1 MTDTS
6 LTIIPESGAATYR
19 LSTDAAGLSRAIVM
33 QTAVSIQ
40 GRQYVK
46 VEGWQAIAVAHGC
59 TASSG
64 SVERTEDGFRAVGQ
78 VRRMDTGAVIA
89 EAEGFVGIDEPVWFG
104 GEATDRWGKKK
115 THLKRPDYAIRAMA
129 QTRAISRAC
138 RSAFAHVVVMIDKN
152 LSTTPAE
159 EMMGLPENQRQ
170 EPDSI
175 VEEAKAVYQQQSD
188 ERRANGQLP
197 IRKAKPSR
205 REWVDYAK
213 DDIKNFDAEAI
224 HNWLDENAAK
234 IDQLEEQN
242 HSLFTELMQAKDDR
256 LESLRAPV

>member
-1 MTDTS
+1 MTENA

-104 GEATDRWGKKK
+104 GEATDKWGKKK
-115 THLKRPDYAIRAMA
+115 IHLKRPDYAIRAMA

-159 EMMGLPENQRQ
+159 EMQGLPENQRT
-170 EPDSI
+170 DDWA
-175 VEEAKAVYQQQSD
+175 EEAVKDGLAKDTTSTYD
-188 ERRANGQLP
+188 AT
-197 IRKAKPSR
+197 KAKRAKEYADSAIEVMNLTRNPAAVKDWR
-205 REWVDYAK
+205 RLASTVPEGKKKSPLEWLK
-213 DDIKNFDAEAI
+213 DNSPGQYLRVRQAYQNATGEDIE
-224 HNWLDENAAK
+224 
-234 IDQLEEQN
+234 
-242 HSLFTELMQAKDDR
+242 
-256 LESLRAPV
+256 